1 MLDKEFRYFLH
12 GTVENERLLGALHH
26 KEWLYGLALLQQ
38 VRRQV
43 LALDAANGRG
53 AAAPVEELHS
63 VTPNCEN
70 DEMKAPPLTGRVQLM
85 YASLPQKVALLA
97 VVRVFLCRILWSI
110 AGSARKWLMHLCTP
124 KYQKLDR
131 NARLK
136 DSLTQ
141 SCAHERLVPVCSN
154 TGCLGG

>member
-12 GTVENERLLGALHH
+12 GMVEDGRLLGALHH
-26 KEWLYGLALLQQ
+26 KEWLYGLALLHQ

-63 VTPNCEN
+63 ITPNCEIDGMN
-70 DEMKAPPLTGRVQLM
+70 VPPLTGHVQLM
-85 YASLPQKVALLA
+85 YALLPQKVALSA
-97 VVRVFLCRILWSI
+97 VVRVFLCRISWSI
-110 AGSARKWLMHLCTP
+110 AGSARKWLMHLSTP

-131 NARLK
+131 NARLN

-141 SCAHERLVPVCSN
+141 SCAHERLAPVCSN